1 MKKKIGRIASIVLPL
16 LLGVFL
22 IIYYYGKFTPQQIAD
37 LKGYFKKTDYT
48 YIYISLFIAFTGYVS
63 RAYRWRY
70 TLEHMGY
77 HSPFYNNFF
86 AVNVAYF
93 MNLTIPRSGEVTRA
107 LVLKKYSDVPFDKG
121 FGTIISERVVD
132 LIILLF
138 CIGGTVLLQFS
149 TLKSYLLEQIP
160 FEKLLF
166 FSLIGGIFFIGA
178 ILLFMY
184 SRLKFIQKLRIK
196 VNGLK
201 EGVLSVFKMRNK
213 WPFLLHS
220 LYIWVSYVLMFY
232 VTIYSLPETAGLN
245 FSVVATSFVIGSLAI
260 TFSNGGFAVYPIVLA
275 SIMALYNVP
284 EEAGNAF
291 GWIVWTSQIILILF
305 LGAIS
310 FLLLPLLNRKK

>member
-1 MKKKIGRIASIVLPL
+1 MLPL

-37 LKGYFKKTDYT
+37 LKGYFKKADYT

-70 TLEHMGY
+70 TLEHLGY
-77 HSPFYNNFF
+77 HSSFSNNFF
-86 AVNVAYF
+86 AVCIAYF

-107 LVLKKYSDVPFDKG
+107 LILKKYSDVPFDKG

-138 CIGGTVLLQFS
+138 CISGTVILQFS
-149 TLKSYLLEQIP
+149 TLKSYLLEHIP

-184 SRLKFIQKLRIK
+184 SRLNFIKKLRIK
-196 VNGLK
+196 VHGLK

-220 LYIWVSYVLMFY
+220 LYIWISYVLMFY
-232 VTIYSLPETAGLN
+232 ITIYALPETADLSFG
-245 FSVVATSFVIGSLAI
+245 VVATSFVIGSLAI

-291 GWIVWTSQIILILF
+291 GWIVWTSQIMLILF

-310 FLLLPLLNRKK
+310 FLLLPLHNRQK